1 MRYNNLIR
9 IGEEGQNFTKYSWQ
23 CSGQKLTSVL
33 GSQNSILT
41 MALPTGSY
49 CTSYM
54 VVSYFTTVLLYWY
67 YILQGTIGKHG
78 WGYELVINMD
88 SPFQT
93 SYREYKN
100 DFVVKI
106 LPEIMQK
113 LVKSKCG
120 DESNHLKSI
129 FSRYYEIGVFNLLL
143 LCA

>member
-1 MRYNNLIR
+1 
-9 IGEEGQNFTKYSWQ
+9 
-23 CSGQKLTSVL
+23 
-33 GSQNSILT
+33 

-67 YILQGTIGKHG
+67 YILQGTIAKHG
-78 WGYELVINMD
+78 QGYELVINMD

-93 SYREYKN
+93 SYREYRN

-106 LPEIMQK
+106 LSEIMQK

-120 DESNHLKSI
+120 DSI
-129 FSRYYEIGVFNLLL
+129 YCHNLSKDNNGCPAPDFCAVIPAGTYIFYKFRMIIEYQQLYENMFDFDGSLVCCFQKV
-143 LCA
+143 

>member
-1 MRYNNLIR
+1 MIH
-9 IGEEGQNFTKYSWQ
+9 IQQPFQNWRGGAKLHKV

-54 VVSYFTTVLLYWY
+54 VVSYFTTVLLHWY
-67 YILQGTIGKHG
+67 YILQCTIGKHG

-129 FSRYYEIGVFNLLL
+129 FSRSLGFLICCYVPKYL
-143 LCA
+143 